1 MAKLTKEERLKAI
14 HSKALS
20 SFDSIIDAV
29 SDEREQCLE
38 DRRFYSIAGAQ
49 WEGALSEQFANKPK
63 FEVNKVHLAV
73 IRIINEYRN
82 NRITVDFISKEGEEY
97 DSLADTCDGLYRA
110 DESDSQAQEAY
121 DNAFEEAVGGGI
133 GAWRLRAKYVD
144 EYEDEDERQRISIEP
159 IYDADKSVFFDINS
173 KLQDKSDA
181 NHVFILTSMSEAAY
195 EEEYGDSPQT
205 WEEAIT
211 QSEYDWASD
220 NSVIVAEYFE
230 VERVKHTVRIFETL
244 SGDEE
249 RYTKEDFEN
258 DDTLEQTLAAV
269 GTREVR
275 QKRSTIKKIHKYILS
290 GGSVLEDCGYIAGT
304 ELPVVPVY
312 GKRWIVDGIERCMGH
327 VRLAKDAQRLKN
339 MQLSHLAEISALSPT
354 EKPIFHPEQVV
365 RHKAMWA
372 NDNIDNN
379 PYLLVDMI
387 TDPDGNEVPGAA
399 IGYTKPPSIP
409 PALAALMQATD
420 MDMNELLG
428 NQQGADKMVSNIS
441 GDAVEMIQAR
451 LDMQSYIYMSNFA
464 KSVKRS
470 GEIWLSMAKDI
481 YIEQGRKM
489 KSVGNQ
495 GQLSQVELQRPM
507 VNKDTGETEYENDL
521 SEAKFDIL
529 TDVGPSSSS
538 KRASTVRSLT
548 GMMQITTDPETMSV
562 LSSMAM
568 MNMEGEG
575 ISEVHDYFRN
585 KMIKAGVVKPTEEE
599 AAALQ
604 EEQANQPPDPNTQYL
619 QAAAQ
624 EAEAKAAKA
633 RADTIKVVADSE
645 KIRAET
651 EEILANMEPA
661 QRKAALESAKAMLE
675 IAEKQNSLQEN
686 TVAIQPMIG

>member
-1 MAKLTKEERLKAI
+1 MTKEERERAI
-14 HSKALS
+14 HRKALS

-49 WEGALSEQFANKPK
+49 WEGSLSEQFANKPK

-205 WEEAIT
+205 WEKSIT

-249 RYTKEDFEN
+249 RYTKEDFES

-327 VRLAKDAQRLKN
+327 VRLSKDAQRLKN

-354 EKPIFHPEQVV
+354 RKPIFHPEQVV

-372 NDNIDNN
+372 NDNIENN
-379 PYLLVDMI
+379 PYLLIDMI
-387 TDPDGNEVPGAA
+387 TDADGNEVPGAA
-399 IGYTKPPSIP
+399 IGYTEPPLIP

-489 KSVGNQ
+489 KSIGSQ
-495 GQLSQVELQRPM
+495 GQLSQVELRRPM

-651 EEILANMEPA
+651 EEILANMEPS
-661 QRKAALESAKAMLE
+661 QRKAALESAKVMLE

>member
-1 MAKLTKEERLKAI
+1 MTKEERERAI
-14 HSKALS
+14 HRKALS

-49 WEGALSEQFANKPK
+49 WEGSLSEQFANKPK

-244 SGDEE
+244 SGGEE

-258 DDTLEQTLAAV
+258 NDTLEQTLAAV
-269 GTREVR
+269 GTIEVR
-275 QKRSTIKKIHKYILS
+275 QRRSTIKKIHKYILS

-327 VRLAKDAQRLKN
+327 VRLSKDTQRLKN

-354 EKPIFHPEQVV
+354 GKPIFHPEQVV
-365 RHKAMWA
+365 RHKTMWA

-379 PYLLVDMI
+379 PYLLIDMI
-387 TDPDGNEVPGAA
+387 TDAEGNEVPGAA
-399 IGYTKPPSIP
+399 IGYTEPPSIP

-420 MDMNELLG
+420 MDMNDLLG

-489 KSVGNQ
+489 KSIGSQ
-495 GQLSQVELQRPM
+495 GQLSQVELRRPM

-538 KRASTVRSLT
+538 KRASTVRTLT

-651 EEILANMEPA
+651 EEILANMEPS
-661 QRKAALESAKAMLE
+661 QRKAALESAKVMLE